1 MCVLISLP
9 LLPEIF
15 IILRWTAWETVIIYW
30 SSREVLVFTWSTYY
44 FHILMKLEFSQKI
57 LKKYSNIK
65 VYENPSTGR
74 QRCSMQTDMMKL
86 TAAFRNFA
94 NAPNNMNPRS
104 QYSLWQSMRHL
115 AQETALKNY
124 QHHRKWN
131 RLNSGHE
138 RNFSFIYSWTQ
149 L

>member
-1 MCVLISLP
+1 
-9 LLPEIF
+9 
-15 IILRWTAWETVIIYW
+15 
-30 SSREVLVFTWSTYY
+30 
-44 FHILMKLEFSQKI
+44 MKLEFSQKI

-65 VYENPSTGR
+65 VHENPFTGR
-74 QRCSMQTDMMKL
+74 QCCSMQTDTTKLTDTMKL

-94 NAPNNMNPRS
+94 NAPTNMNPRS
-104 QYSLWQSMRHL
+104 EYSLWQSMRHL
-115 AQETALKNY
+115 AQETALQNY

-138 RNFSFIYSWTQ
+138 RNFSVKYNWTQ